1 MKEKFKEILPMILL
15 IGSGLL
21 AVVGFVLMLR

>member
-21 AVVGFVLMLR
+21 AVVGFILLLG

>member
-15 IGSGLL
+15 IGSGLFSI
-21 AVVGFVLMLR
+21 VGFILMLG